1 MIVKKF
7 LFLKLTILTAPSTMA
22 PHFYT
27 AAPCMAAPQEDDM
40 APVARA
46 LAPPVAPPCM
56 APHCGAV
63 DHGGD
68 IGPLR
73 AFVEVR
79 TKLEP

>member
-1 MIVKKF
+1 LFFKTNHFGGAVNHGVAF
-7 LFLKLTILTAPSTMA
+7 LHGDAT
-22 PHFYT
+22 
-27 AAPCMAAPQEDDM
+27 QEDDV